1 MAHKFSSRPYKSLL
15 RSALEFAG
23 ILLIVTLVMDGCTP
37 YDSTDNREGK
47 DRSGLALYID
57 NLTGCHYVKGGIFGG
72 TTPRLDEEGNHI
84 CVGYRY
90 E

>member
-1 MAHKFSSRPYKSLL
+1 MKAYKGLAGNIL
-15 RSALEFAG
+15 TYLG
-23 ILLIVTLVMDGCTP
+23 ILLVVSLVMNGCTP
-37 YDSTDNREGK
+37 YDSTDNREAK
-47 DRSGLALYID
+47 ERSGLALYID
-57 NLTGCHYVKGGIFGG
+57 NLTGCHYVKGGLFGG